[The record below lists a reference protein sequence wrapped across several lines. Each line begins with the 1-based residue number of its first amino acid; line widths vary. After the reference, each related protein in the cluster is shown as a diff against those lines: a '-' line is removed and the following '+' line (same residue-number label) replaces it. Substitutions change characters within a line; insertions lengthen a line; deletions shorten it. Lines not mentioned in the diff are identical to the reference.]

1 MGDVLSLP
9 TLEVSRVLGCD
20 DELVADATPLDP
32 LANEGL
38 GSLVLAVLASM
49 RSRVQTLRGEYSL
62 IVCSVDEVA
71 LAEWVSTHA

>member
-38 GSLVLAVLASM
+38 GSLVLAVLSINEITCPNGQG
-49 RSRVQTLRGEYSL
+49 RVLTNCLQCR
-62 IVCSVDEVA
+62 
-71 LAEWVSTHA
+71 

>member
-38 GSLVLAVLASM
+38 GSLVLTVLSINEITCPNAQG
-49 RSRVQTLRGEYSL
+49 RVLTNCLQCR
-62 IVCSVDEVA
+62 
-71 LAEWVSTHA
+71 